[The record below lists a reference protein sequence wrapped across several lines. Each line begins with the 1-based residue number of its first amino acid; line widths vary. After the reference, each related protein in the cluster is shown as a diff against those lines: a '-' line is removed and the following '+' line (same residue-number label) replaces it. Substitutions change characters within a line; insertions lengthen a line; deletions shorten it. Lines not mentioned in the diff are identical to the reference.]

1 VLTTTLI
8 KEKYKNMRNASK
20 TLTSFLIL
28 ALALTVV
35 GTSALAF
42 PGGAPPAATSAP
54 ATSAPAAPTITKGTV
69 VETMDSGGYTYLCIE
84 SGGQK
89 KWAAIPQSPIKVGQ
103 QVELR
108 PGMEMKQFTS
118 KTLKRTFDTIVFS
131 GGLAAAPASAAA
143 PAAGK

>member
-1 VLTTTLI
+1 
-8 KEKYKNMRNASK
+8 MRNASK

-28 ALALTVV
+28 ALSLTVV
-35 GTSALAF
+35 GTSAQAF
-42 PGGAPPAATSAP
+42 PGAGPAAAPSAATSP
-54 ATSAPAAPTITKGTV
+54 PAAPTITKGTV

-89 KWAAIPQSPIKVGQ
+89 KWAAIPQSQVKVGQ

-118 KTLKRTFDTIVFS
+118 KTLKRTFETIVFS
-131 GGLAAAPASAAA
+131 GGLAASPSSVAA
-143 PAAGK
+143 PAPGK